1 MVFDAHSDLLYDVTR
16 RRLLGEHQVLEHH
29 HLDRLRRGG
38 VEGLVLA
45 VWASGPRETFW
56 KDTAWRDPEAYLGR
70 THQMFACA
78 RAELRECG
86 RIRPV
91 RTVAEAE
98 AARSAGQ
105 LYAFLAVEGMAAV
118 GADPR
123 GVDWYYGQGVRL
135 GMLTWN
141 ETNAL
146 AAGAGGDPRAGLT
159 EAGRRAVRRMGELG
173 MMVDVSH
180 LNDGGFWDV
189 MDLCQ
194 EHRGN
199 MKNMEYLSTER
210 VDLHYELPLGEI
222 VFDFFDQLKSRTK
235 GYATLNYELSGEQE
249 ADLVK
254 VDILIQGERVDAF
267 SAIVHR
273 DKAYAYGVMM
283 TKKLQK
289 LIPRQLFEIPL
300 QAAIG
305 ARIIARETISALRKD
320 VLAKC
325 YGGDITRKRKL
336 LEKQKAGKKKM
347 KMLGR
352 VEVPQE
358 AFIAALSTDDT
369 TDRDTREKIRAAK
382 KKASL

>member
-16 RRLLGEHQVLEHH
+16 RRLLGEHQVLARL

-56 KDTAWRDPEAYLGR
+56 KDTSWGDPASYLGR

-98 AARSAGQ
+98 AARAAGQ
-105 LYAFLAVEGMAAV
+105 LYAFLAVEGMSAV

-141 ETNAL
+141 ESNAL
-146 AAGAGGDPRAGLT
+146 AAGAGGDPQAGLT

-173 MMVDVSH
+173 MAVDVSH

-189 MDLCQ
+189 
-194 EHRGN
+194 
-199 MKNMEYLSTER
+199 
-210 VDLHYELPLGEI
+210 VDLAAGPVIATHSNCRALCGVPRNLTDDQLRAIRDTGGVVGLNAFHGFVHDEPWQQTARTLALHAAHMAEVMGVEH
-222 VFDFFDQLKSRTK
+222 VGCGFDFCEFMGPGNEGAEGLESAAHIQNLFYWLEQLGMSR
-235 GYATLNYELSGEQE
+235 QE
-249 ADLVK
+249 R
-254 VDILIQGERVDAF
+254 E
-267 SAIVHR
+267 
-273 DKAYAYGVMM
+273 M
-283 TKKLQK
+283 
-289 LIPRQLFEIPL
+289 
-300 QAAIG
+300 
-305 ARIIARETISALRKD
+305 IARDNFLR
-320 VLAKC
+320 VLRQIL
-325 YGGDITRKRKL
+325 DRKGNSQNR
-336 LEKQKAGKKKM
+336 
-347 KMLGR
+347 
-352 VEVPQE
+352 
-358 AFIAALSTDDT
+358 I
-369 TDRDTREKIRAAK
+369 
-382 KKASL
+382 

>member
-78 RAELRECG
+78 RAELQECG
-86 RIRPV
+86 RIRPG

-118 GADPR
+118 GADHR

-189 MDLCQ
+189 MDLAAGPVIASHSNCRALCEGPRNLTDDQLRAIRDTGGVVGLNVFHGFVHTEPRQQTARTLALHAAHMAEGMGVAHVGCGFDFCEFMGPGNEGAEGLESAAHIQNLFYWLEQLGMSRQ
-194 EHRGN
+194 ERELIARGN
-199 MKNMEYLSTER
+199 FLR
-210 VDLHYELPLGEI
+210 VL
-222 VFDFFDQLKSRTK
+222 
-235 GYATLNYELSGEQE
+235 
-249 ADLVK
+249 
-254 VDILIQGERVDAF
+254 
-267 SAIVHR
+267 
-273 DKAYAYGVMM
+273 
-283 TKKLQK
+283 
-289 LIPRQLFEIPL
+289 RQ
-300 QAAIG
+300 
-305 ARIIARETISALRKD
+305 
-320 VLAKC
+320 VLD
-325 YGGDITRKRKL
+325 GD
-336 LEKQKAGKKKM
+336 GN
-347 KMLGR
+347 
-352 VEVPQE
+352 
-358 AFIAALSTDDT
+358 S
-369 TDRDTREKIRAAK
+369 
-382 KKASL
+382 